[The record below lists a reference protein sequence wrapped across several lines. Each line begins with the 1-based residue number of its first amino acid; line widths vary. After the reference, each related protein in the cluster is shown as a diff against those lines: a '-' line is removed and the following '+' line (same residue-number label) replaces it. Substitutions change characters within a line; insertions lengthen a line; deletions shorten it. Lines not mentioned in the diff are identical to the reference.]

1 MITSTD
7 TTIRASLLFLAGMA
21 LIALLFFTRDLL
33 APFALAIFV
42 WLIIDAFA
50 RWMDNLSP
58 KFPYWLALTIAVLT
72 VVGLMIGFIFVI
84 VDTVG

>member
-1 MITSTD
+1 MITTTD
-7 TTIRASLLFLAGMA
+7 TTIRASLLFLASMA
-21 LIALLFFTRDLL
+21 LLALLYFTRDLL

-58 KFPYWLALTIAVLT
+58 K
-72 VVGLMIGFIFVI
+72 
-84 VDTVG
+84 